1 MRNLFLSLSFAVMG
15 SALSLSSHADM
26 IAVVKGHAVFMATGS
41 SLAILPS
48 PSDGQL
54 SCSYGNGVFSPG
66 SSAGLEIPLPGAT
79 DIKLVGNDLYIATL
93 KAPAGL
99 PIPGAA
105 ENSYVKYDVSACL
118 PDVPFTPSIARA
130 DLAAGE
136 LVIPCVL
143 VDGQEY
149 NVVMNQRGNSMNW
162 EVIFADSGCQ

>member
-1 MRNLFLSLSFAVMG
+1 MKNLFLSLSFAVIG
-15 SALSLSSHADM
+15 SALSLSSHADQM
-26 IAVVKGHAVFMATGS
+26 TIAKGHAVFMATGT
-41 SLAILPS
+41 SLTILPD
-48 PSDGQL
+48 PSSEQL
-54 SCSYGNGVFSPG
+54 SCTYNNGVFSSG
-66 SSAGLEIPLPGAT
+66 SSAGIEIPLPGAV
-79 DIKLVGNDLYIATL
+79 DVKLAGNDLYVATL